1 MRHQKSA
8 RELEKEASKKY
19 DIRALW
25 RRSQDLGM
33 ISTANSHIGLEQ
45 PTESAANDSV
55 SSVCPLSEIPR
66 GSLPPLSKQ
75 QTHRN
80 QQVEALKDI
89 TRLLTL
95 VTEQEKKYK
104 DRLSPHSNFYRCHL
118 MVQQFLQTQLASQH
132 SRTRRNLSLT
142 VSRAFGRGH
151 HTARSIVQWENSWVS
166 VREISKRKKRD
177 DSDSWLYDED
187 VNNVIRKFDKAQG
200 DSKYYYG

>member
-1 MRHQKSA
+1 
-8 RELEKEASKKY
+8 
-19 DIRALW
+19 
-25 RRSQDLGM
+25 M